1 MWIDIE
7 TGEIITAVQLRSEY
21 ERMRQEQPEEYE
33 YSFEEYI
40 RNCKTENNGTL
51 EDYPLPFC

>member
-7 TGEIITAVQLRSEY
+7 TGEIVTAEQLRIEY
-21 ERMRQEQPEEYE
+21 EQAKENQPDEYG

-40 RNCKTENNGTL
+40 QNCKTENNGTL
-51 EDYPLPFC
+51 EDYPLPF